1 MGFKDWFTTKNK
13 KPDLNQ
19 EIAATGDGLDITK
32 GYTGALAQPA
42 DGVLRGR
49 GNSDLSLYEQVLSD
63 EEVKRTFSQRQD
75 ALVSKEWVVEPASD
89 EVQDIQAADFIRNW
103 VNEVG
108 FDRITK
114 MMHYGIFYGYAV
126 AELIYRVNE
135 DGKYVAD
142 IRVRNRRR
150 FRFTPKGEL
159 RLLTRDNQTTGI
171 DCPAP
176 YFWTFCTGSDHDD
189 EPYGIG
195 LAHWLYWASMFKR
208 NGVKFW
214 LIFLEKFGMPTAL
227 GRYPKNASPTDQQKL
242 LESLYAIQADSGIV
256 LPEGM
261 PIELLSAERS
271 GTGDYKALYDTM
283 NETIQRVVLGQTSS
297 SGGTAGRL
305 GNDDLQEKVLESII
319 KADSDVICES
329 FNRGPIAWLTAM
341 NFANAKP
348 PRVYRVFEQAEDLNE
363 KANRDKT
370 VFETTGY
377 RPTLKQVQASYGGE
391 WEKADMPAA
400 NAPAEKNGKSAVE
413 FAETAGEQDRPGV
426 MTNQLDTNLAPV
438 IDDWVSKV
446 RELAN
451 RVETL
456 EQLRDELLTV
466 MPEMDLARYTDAM
479 AIALS
484 AAHLSGR
491 EAVAGEVKQD
501 E

>member
-1 MGFKDWFTTKNK
+1 MLLIYNPKLAF
-13 KPDLNQ
+13 
-19 EIAATGDGLDITK
+19 AALWVIPIS
-32 GYTGALAQPA
+32 L
-42 DGVLRGR
+42 LIML
-49 GNSDLSLYEQVLSD
+49 LSRKS
-63 EEVKRTFSQRQD
+63 RQK
-75 ALVSKEWVVEPASD
+75 V
-89 EVQDIQAADFIRNW
+89 VQDW
-103 VNEVG
+103 V
-108 FDRITK
+108 D
-114 MMHYGIFYGYAV
+114 
-126 AELIYRVNE
+126 
-135 DGKYVAD
+135 D
-142 IRVRNRRR
+142 NRKV
-150 FRFTPKGEL
+150 F
-159 RLLTRDNQTTGI
+159 
-171 DCPAP
+171 
-176 YFWTFCTGSDHDD
+176 
-189 EPYGIG
+189 
-195 LAHWLYWASMFKR
+195 
-208 NGVKFW
+208 
-214 LIFLEKFGMPTAL
+214 
-227 GRYPKNASPTDQQKL
+227 
-242 LESLYAIQADSGIV
+242 
-256 LPEGM
+256 
-261 PIELLSAERS
+261 
-271 GTGDYKALYDTM
+271 
-283 NETIQRVVLGQTSS
+283 
-297 SGGTAGRL
+297 
-305 GNDDLQEKVLESII
+305 DDLQEKVLESII